1 MYAHVHPSCVWHVY
15 GMYTPRYFTVAE
27 AEREAAALG
36 ERCSLVPIR
45 SSAGH
50 RAGDP
55 SREEL
60 AAERAFLTGAVRAFM
75 DEA

>member
-27 AEREAAALG
+27 AEREAALLG
-36 ERCSLVPIR
+36 ERCQLTPIR
-45 SSAGH
+45 SAAGH

-55 SREEL
+55 SRPEL
-60 AAERAFLTGAVRAFM
+60 AAERAFLTRTVRDFLR
-75 DEA
+75 EG